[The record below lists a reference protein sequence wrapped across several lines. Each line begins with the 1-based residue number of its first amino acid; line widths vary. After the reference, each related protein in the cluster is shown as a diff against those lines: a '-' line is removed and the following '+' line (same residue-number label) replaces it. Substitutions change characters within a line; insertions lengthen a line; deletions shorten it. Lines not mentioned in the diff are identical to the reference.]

1 MPDSAVASL
10 SISALK
16 AILFTNHVNAGLILE
31 KSDLVDKVRGLVE
44 DERHERE
51 RQRMVEEAEEAE
63 RIERQ
68 RVLLEE
74 HNREMAERHGRA
86 EAESSQT
93 GGGRGVVMEDEEDEE
108 DGTAPRRSSPVMG
121 GTEGSGSTPTS
132 SPPRGPAV
140 KGTAMTLERTGLC
153 VICQDDEANIAIVD
167 CGYVLMGG
175 WAMLLF

>member
-1 MPDSAVASL
+1 MPDSALASL

-31 KSDLVDKVRGLVE
+31 KSDLVNKVRALVE

-51 RQRMVEEAEEAE
+51 RQRMAEEAEEAE

-74 HNREMAERHGRA
+74 HNRQMAERQERAVALRA
-86 EAESSQT
+86 EESSQANHE
-93 GGGRGVVMEDEEDEE
+93 RVMEEDDEE
-108 DGTAPRRSSPVMG
+108 APRRSSQAMDG
-121 GTEGSGSTPTS
+121 IEGSRSTPTS
-132 SPPRGPAV
+132 SPPRAPPV
-140 KGTAMTLERTGLC
+140 RGTATTLERTGLC

-167 CGYVLMGG
+167 CGYVLMEDLR
-175 WAMLLF
+175 MLLF